1 MPIKLKSLLHHRNM
15 KRTLLFL
22 LLGCFFV
29 TITQTDAYGQRKNRS
44 SDVDQYFDE
53 SGSIA
58 HRLWYGGGFNLGFS
72 GNGGFSAFVLGVS
85 PMMGFKV
92 FEDNDNFSIGPR
104 LSLEYSYFRGL
115 GNDNQTHSVQPLSYA
130 FGVFTRYKVLGNFF
144 AHVEGEF
151 ENRQLV
157 ITDFGNRFIIGVDGD
172 PVTERDPRQNFYLG
186 AGYNSGGLFAY
197 EILAI
202 YNVLE
207 PDDSLLLPFDIRF
220 GFTYKF

>member
-1 MPIKLKSLLHHRNM
+1 M
-15 KRTLLFL
+15 KQTLFL
-22 LLGCFFV
+22 FLLGCFFV
-29 TITQTDAYGQRKNRS
+29 TFFTTDIYGQKSKRQS
-44 SDVDQYFDE
+44 EVDQYFDE
-53 SGSIA
+53 SGSIK

-72 GNGGFSAFVLGVS
+72 GSSGFSAFVLGIS
-85 PMMGFKV
+85 PMVGFKA
-92 FEDNDNFSIGPR
+92 FEGNNDFSIGPR
-104 LSLEYSYFRGL
+104 LSLEYSYFKGT
-115 GNDNQTHSVQPLSYA
+115 GNDGQIHSVQPLSYA

-151 ENRQLV
+151 ENRQVVL
-157 ITDFGNRFIIGVDGD
+157 TDFGNRFIIGVDGE

-202 YNVLE
+202 YNVTE
-207 PDDSLLLPFDIRF
+207 PDNSLVLPFDIRF